1 VQSTRIGP
9 SLAAFCAANTE
20 MDAETKRLIQVEI
33 QNTLTDSQNTMM
45 TEIIRLISSEMS
57 NMQRQNQVLA
67 DKQLSKIEESMTDT
81 YKLNKKRGNE

>member
-1 VQSTRIGP
+1 MQSTRIGH
-9 SLAAFCAANTE
+9 SLAALCAANTK

-45 TEIIRLISSEMS
+45 TEIKNLISSEMS

-67 DKQLSKIEESMTDT
+67 DKQISKIEESMTDT
-81 YKLNKKRGNE
+81 CIQVQKTGK